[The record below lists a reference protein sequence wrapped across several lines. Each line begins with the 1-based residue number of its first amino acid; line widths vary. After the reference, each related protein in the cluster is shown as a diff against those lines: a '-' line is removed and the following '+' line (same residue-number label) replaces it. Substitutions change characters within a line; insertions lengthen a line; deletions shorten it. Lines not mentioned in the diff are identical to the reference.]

1 MEPDNAT
8 RIKKAAIDVFSRKGY
23 KEAKI
28 TDIAY
33 EAGVSVGTV
42 YANFK
47 GKKELFNSLNL
58 PELKDYRPEYD
69 KRREDILKT
78 ALSVFKRKGY
88 NLTSMDDIASECG
101 FTKAVL
107 YQYFSGKEELFTAI
121 FEDAAIISDFDHL
134 AIENTNEDLEE
145 VMMEAGYK
153 FMKQFEDEGR
163 LNLLR
168 IVIAESGRFP
178 DLGRIMYDHGINKV
192 AEKFSLYLRA
202 LSEKGKIQCENPRL
216 TARSYFGLLHS
227 FVVTSKIINPMDD
240 EFSID
245 EIIRYAV
252 NTFMYSLKGELS

>member
-1 MEPDNAT
+1 METDNAT
-8 RIKKAAIDVFSRKGY
+8 RIKKAAIKVFSQKGY

-28 TDIAY
+28 TNIAY
-33 EAGVSVGTV
+33 EAGISVGTI

-47 GKKELFNSLNL
+47 GKRELFNSLNL
-58 PELKDYRPEYD
+58 PEFKDYRPEYD

-121 FEDAAIISDFDHL
+121 FEEAAIISDFDHL

-153 FMKQFEDEGR
+153 FMRQFEDEGR

-192 AEKFSLYLRA
+192 AEKFSAYLQI
-202 LSEKGKIQCENPRL
+202 LSDKGKIQCENPKL
-216 TARSYFGLLHS
+216 TGRSYFGLLYS
-227 FVVTSKIINPMDD
+227 FVTTDKIINPGND
-240 EFSID
+240 EFSMD
-245 EIIRYAV
+245 EIIEYAV
-252 NTFMYSLKGELS
+252 KTFMCSLMGDSK